1 MQHYRLGIDIGTASV
16 ACAAFALK
24 DGAPTEIIHCA
35 CRIFEEPLQPGT
47 SGGVGDPKKARR
59 RLARQQRRQH
69 HRRAQR
75 LRNIAALGPKIG
87 VPPAETPPDC
97 GQTIHQIRA
106 TAAEES
112 ILLPDLFRVFLHL
125 AKRRGYMGVFRG
137 PKAKKNPPKKAAADS
152 AEPNLG
158 QVREGVKTLHGNVG
172 DGTLGQYLLRRVQ
185 NGLHLRLKADGLYA
199 DKAMV
204 EDEFDRIWKTQE
216 AAHPVLRKG
225 GEALREEFRNAI
237 FFKRPLRSPAP
248 MVGNCELES
257 DLPRAPMAHPA
268 AQEFRMEQAIADL
281 EFVAPG
287 RRRRQ
292 SLSSPQREVVRKM
305 LREKHE
311 IQFAKM
317 EDKMRLAGC
326 PPPNGMSFNFARG
339 GRDAWKKGDKTAEVM
354 RKLKLTAQWSALD
367 ENAQTTV
374 VNLLADIDDPE
385 FFQSDP
391 EWHKNIR
398 RKKGG
403 DSRRQFASPVVDF
416 INVLA
421 AHPKF
426 NRLTKMGFDGGRAS
440 YCVKALRKITV
451 KMRDDGADFANAK
464 ALVYPDS
471 VPQKGEKRKL
481 KPLLSPPVLTG
492 NTVVDVA
499 LRQFRRT
506 INAVISELGPPQE
519 TVIELSR
526 DIALGLKKRGE
537 IESKIRA
544 KEKER
549 ESARK
554 EAEEELKRP
563 PTRRE
568 INRTLLWREQ
578 GRRWC
583 PYCESVIN
591 LGDALNDSKDN
602 PLATESEH
610 ILPSSVTRIRGQ
622 RAYLVLA
629 HKSCNDAKKNKTP
642 WQAWGDGRDS
652 KRWGIVQE
660 RAEQFRAAKQFGKSS
675 QLLHDGDALDAKEL
689 AEFSARQFAETSWIG
704 RQCASWMREICPD
717 VSVSRGRMTAY
728 LRRHW
733 GLDKV
738 IPQLRYEDELPVLDK
753 KGGEIPRDEFAK
765 DPRRANKRIDHR
777 HHMVDAVVIGLTG
790 RSLFQKMTR
799 LFQERTESGKAGFG
813 NDDLEVP
820 PMISGLPAMVK
831 KFAADLSNLSHRP
844 DRRPAGPL
852 FDDSAYAARRDE
864 NKTLRYAKRISL
876 ESLVTPKDSEKT
888 AKGKIGEIVDPQI
901 RAAVLSAF
909 EERIAKGE
917 KPGAALHQGVPH
929 PANQTRIRRVR
940 RFQPDKITESAV
952 HAEHRARDPKKPGEK
967 KTLRKILKPIGYAW
981 LEVSPQGKKKLVRL
995 HEVAAQPKRTPK
1007 GGKRFYKNDTVCGPA
1022 TGGIPYVVRQLNVA
1036 GGGSLFITRATEHRE
1051 VKEFRKGETALKI
1064 VGSAAKLLNLEVMN
1078 G

>member
-24 DGAPTEIIHCA
+24 DGVPTEIIHCA
-35 CRIFEEPLQPGT
+35 CRIFEEPLQPAK
-47 SGGVGDPKKARR
+47 GGGMGEPKKAAR

-75 LRNIAALGPKIG
+75 LRNIAALGPKMG
-87 VPPAETPPDC
+87 VAPAETPPDC

-112 ILLPDLFRVFLHL
+112 VPLPDVFRVFLHL
-125 AKRRGYMGVFRG
+125 AKRRGYMGVFRE
-137 PKAKKNPPKKAAADS
+137 PKEKKIPPQKAAAEN
-152 AEPNLG
+152 AEPTRG
-158 QVREGVKTLHGNVG
+158 QVREGVEKLRDEIGG
-172 DGTLGQYLLRRVQ
+172 GTLGQYLLRRTQ

-199 DKAMV
+199 DKEMV
-204 EDEFDRIWKTQE
+204 EDEFDRIWKTQA
-216 AAHPVLRKG
+216 AAHSVLRES
-225 GEALREEFRNAI
+225 GESLREEFRYAI

-281 EFVAPG
+281 AFAAPG
-287 RRRRQ
+287 QRKKQ
-292 SLSSPQREVVRKM
+292 PLSSAQREVVRKM

-311 IQFAKM
+311 VQFAKM

-326 PPPNGMSFNFARG
+326 PPPDGMNFNFARG

-354 RKLKLTAQWSALD
+354 RKLKLASQWNALD
-367 ENAQTTV
+367 ENAQTAV
-374 VNLLADIDDPE
+374 VNLLANIGDPE
-385 FFQSDP
+385 VFQSNPDT
-391 EWHKNIR
+391 WHENIR
-398 RKKGG
+398 REK
-403 DSRRQFASPVVDF
+403 SRDFRQFAPPVVVF
-416 INVLA
+416 INTLA

-426 NRLTKMGFDGGRAS
+426 NRLAKMGFDDGRAS
-440 YCVKALRKITV
+440 YCVKALRKITA

-481 KPLLSPPVLTG
+481 QPLLSPPVPTG

-506 INAVISELGPPQE
+506 INAVVSELGPPQE

-568 INRTLLWREQ
+568 VNRILLWREQ

-583 PYCESVIN
+583 PYCESPIS
-591 LGDALNDSKDN
+591 LGAALDSHK
-602 PLATESEH
+602 TQSEH
-610 ILPSSVTRIRGQ
+610 ILPRSVTRIRGQ

-629 HKSCNDAKKNKTP
+629 HKSCNEVKKDKTP
-642 WQAWGDGRDS
+642 WQAWGDGRAPE
-652 KRWGIVQE
+652 RWQIVQE
-660 RAEQFRAAKQFGKSS
+660 RAAQFRAAKQFGKSS
-675 QLLHDGDALDAKEL
+675 QLLHDGDALDAKEV
-689 AEFSARQFAETSWIG
+689 ADFSARQFAETSWIG
-704 RQCASWMREICPD
+704 RQCAAWMREICPD
-717 VSVSRGRMTAY
+717 VFVSRGRMTAY

-738 IPQLRYEDELPVLDK
+738 IPQLRYEDGLPVLDE
-753 KGGEIPRDEFAK
+753 KGGEIRRDEFEK
-765 DPRRANKRIDHR
+765 NPRRADKRIDHR

-790 RSLFQKMTR
+790 LSLFQKMTHH
-799 LFQERTESGKAGFG
+799 FQERTESGEAGFG
-813 NDDLEVP
+813 DDLEVP
-820 PMISGLPAMVK
+820 PMIPGLPATTK

-852 FDDSAYAARRDE
+852 FDGNAYAARRDE
-864 NKTLRYAKRISL
+864 NKTLRYAKRVHL
-876 ESLVTPKDSEKT
+876 ESLVAPTDSEKT
-888 AKGKIGEIVDPQI
+888 AKRKIGEIVDPKV
-901 RAAVLSAF
+901 RAAILNAF

-929 PANQTRIRRVR
+929 PENQTRIRRVR

-952 HAEHRARDPKKPGEK
+952 HAEHRARDPKNPGQK
-967 KTLRKILKPIGYAW
+967 KILRKILKPEGYAW
-981 LEVSPQGKKKLVRL
+981 LEVDSQGEKKLVRL
-995 HEVAAQPKRTPK
+995 HEVAAQPKRAPK

-1022 TGGIPYVVRQLNVA
+1022 TGGISYVVRQIKAQDSGMLV
-1036 GGGSLFITRATEHRE
+1036 LVRTTETRPEKKLKGRLE
-1051 VKEFRKGETALKI
+1051 VMRP
-1064 VGSAAKLLNLEVMN
+1064 SDSAKLLALEILN